1 MPANGGFTENALK
14 ILRARYFLK
23 NEKGELIDKTP
34 EDLFRRVAA
43 YVASAEKTK
52 AERKKYAELF
62 LAAMSARDFLPNS
75 PTLTGAGRGMCL
87 SACFVLPIEDSLDS
101 IFETVKNAALV
112 HKEGGGTGFD
122 FSRLRP
128 KGSFVRKTQG
138 VASGPVSFLK
148 VIDAATEAV
157 KQGGTRRGA
166 NMGILR
172 VDHPDIEEFVQM
184 KLDGTSVGNFNI
196 SVAVTDAFMA
206 ALAAGAEYD
215 LVDPHLGT
223 PVGRKDARKVWQLI
237 VESAWAVGDPGLI
250 FIDRVNAANPT
261 SGLGPIH
268 ATNPCG
274 EQPLHD
280 YESCNL
286 GSVNL
291 ANFFDPSPKAK
302 DHFDW
307 RRFASVIRL
316 GVRFLDNV
324 IDVNRYPLPQIDKMT
339 RATRRIGLGV
349 MGWADLLLLMKVRY
363 DSAKA
368 LALADKVAAFLRRTA
383 TETSHALA
391 ILRGPFPAIGQ
402 SVYKGAGMGAKMRN
416 ATVFTIAPTGTI
428 SRIAGCSSSIEPVFA
443 FEVTSKII
451 DSELK
456 DVHPIYAAWKEANPD
471 KPLPDHFRAAHEIS
485 PEWHIK
491 TQAAFQKHVDN
502 SVSKTINFPHE
513 ASVDDVEKAY
523 RLAWDLGTKG
533 ITIYRDGCRESQV
546 LYKNGTEIKHP
557 EGRPDSLPSVTDKI
571 KTGFGNLYVTISF
584 HNQKPFEVFASI
596 GKSGYSTMA
605 DAEALGRLIS
615 TALRSGVEPDEVIT
629 QLKGIGGSEPI
640 FTEGGLI
647 QSIPDA
653 IAKVLEKHFGEV
665 KHNAKDFYTVRCKIC
680 GALLPDEKCP
690 VCNNCGWSKCA

>member
-1 MPANGGFTENALK
+1 MEAHVSASGGFSENALK
-14 ILRARYFLK
+14 ILKARYFLK
-23 NEKGELIDKTP
+23 DEKGELVDRTP

-43 YVASAEKTK
+43 YVASAEKSK
-52 AERKKYAELF
+52 ADRAKYAQAF
-62 LAAMSARDFLPNS
+62 LAIMAGRDFLPNS

-87 SACFVLPIEDSLDS
+87 SACFVLPIEDSLDA

-138 VASGPVSFLK
+138 VASGPISFLK

-172 VDHPDIEEFVQM
+172 VDHPDIEEFIQL
-184 KLDGTSVGNFNI
+184 KLDGSSVANFNI
-196 SVAVTDAFMA
+196 SVAVTGAFMA
-206 ALAAGAEYD
+206 ALEAGAEYD

-223 PVGRKDARKVWQLI
+223 AVGRKDARKVFQLI
-237 VESAWAVGDPGLI
+237 VDSAWAVGDPGLV
-250 FIDRVNAANPT
+250 FIDRINAGNPT
-261 SGLGPIH
+261 AGLGPIR

-286 GSVNL
+286 GSINL
-291 ANFFDPSPKAK
+291 ANFHDARAK
-302 DHFDW
+302 DRIDW
-307 RRFASVIRL
+307 DRFAAVIRL
-316 GVRFLDNV
+316 GVRFLDDV
-324 IDVNRYPLPQIDKMT
+324 IDVNRYPLPQIDKVT
-339 RATRRIGLGV
+339 RASRRIGLGV

-363 DSAKA
+363 DSPKA
-368 LALADKVAAFLRRTA
+368 LALAGKIAAFLRAEATA
-383 TETSHALA
+383 ASRALA
-391 ILRGPFPAIGQ
+391 EERGSFPAIAQ
-402 SVYKGAGMGAKMRN
+402 SIYKGGRMRN

-443 FEVTSKII
+443 FEVVSKII
-451 DSELK
+451 DSELR
-456 DVHPIYAAWKEANPD
+456 DVHPIYAAWKDKNPG
-471 KPLPDHFRAAHEIS
+471 KPLPDYFRAAHEIS
-485 PEWHIK
+485 PEWHVK
-491 TQAAFQKHVDN
+491 TQAAFQERVDN

-513 ASVDDVEKAY
+513 ASVEDVEKAY

-546 LYKNGTEIKHP
+546 LYKNGTEVLHP
-557 EGRPDSLPSVTDKI
+557 QGRPDSLPSVTDKI

-584 HNQKPFEVFASI
+584 NNQKPFEVFASI

-615 TALRSGVEPDEVIT
+615 TALRSGVEAEEVIT

-690 VCNNCGWSKCA
+690 VCLNCGWSKCA